1 MRRFLLRIFA
11 VCKKSQNNAKRS
23 KNCRG
28 GPISQFIMSRTTH
41 SLVTFS
47 LKNVFQRGILAGLF
61 FSEDPRRALQP
72 LLAHLK
78 ALQRL
83 CWMGYAKKNFF
94 RNFLNHVIHKNIA
107 LKKMQVFLHFHTK
120 DSHFS
125 DKKLFATKN
134 HLAQKCT
141 ICVPNVAARDYVF

>member
-61 FSEDPRRALQP
+61 FSEGPRWSLHP
-72 LLAHLK
+72 FLAQLK
-78 ALQRL
+78 ALQRV
-83 CWMGYAKKNFF
+83 CWMGCAKKIFF
-94 RNFLNHVIHKNIA
+94 RNFLNHLIHKNIA
-107 LKKMQVFLHFHTK
+107 SKKCKYSFTFTKKIVIFLIK
-120 DSHFS
+120 SC
-125 DKKLFATKN
+125 LR
-134 HLAQKCT
+134 QKPPAPK
-141 ICVPNVAARDYVF
+141 VYQLRARDQC